1 MFDSEFVFKNV
12 NPRRNVHVTES
23 ELAPFKIWIDADA
36 CPVAL
41 KEIVFKAAKRLRIQ
55 TVLVSNAQVRIP
67 SSELFSQILVPSGAD
82 KADKK
87 IIEKMEA
94 SDLVITADV
103 PLAAEVVKK
112 GGMAIGPRGE
122 AFDDR
127 TIGERLAVRNMME
140 QVRAAGVETG
150 GPKPLSQKDIQAFAN
165 QLDRMLTRK
174 SNGKQV

>member
-1 MFDSEFVFKNV
+1 MA
-12 NPRRNVHVTES
+12 ES

-55 TVLVSNAQVRIP
+55 TFLVANAQVRIP
-67 SSELFSQILVPSGAD
+67 TSELFSQILVPSGAD

-87 IIEKMEA
+87 IVEQMGA
-94 SDLVITADV
+94 TDLVITADI

-112 GGMAIGPRGE
+112 GGTAIGPRGE
-122 AFDDR
+122 AFDDH

-150 GPKPLSQKDIQAFAN
+150 GPKPLNQKDIQAFAN
-165 QLDRMLTRK
+165 PLDRLLTRK
-174 SNGKQV
+174 LRGR